1 MNSVETR
8 RMCPHCRAFI
18 TVHDK
23 VCPYCDTPVGPRAI
37 DLRDPGGILGG
48 LVPSAQFATIV
59 ISLVCVALYL
69 VTLLASAKVGE
80 VNALIR
86 YGAALPQGVFGGQWW
101 RLITA
106 GFLHGNLMHIFFN
119 LWVFMDLGRHAE
131 EIYGARRMVAIYI
144 FSTIGGFALSMLRG
158 TMLTV
163 GASAGLFGLIG
174 AMIALGVRYKWSG
187 EAAMI
192 KGFYIRW
199 AVYGL
204 LFGLLPF
211 FRIDNAAHIGG
222 LITGFILGY
231 LAGTPRLVPNF
242 TEKVWTGVAAF
253 AVALTGYAYL
263 QLVLWLSR
271 LG

>member
-1 MNSVETR
+1 MAVVETR

-18 TVHDK
+18 TIHDK
-23 VCPYCDTPVGPRAI
+23 VCPYCDAPVGPRAI
-37 DLRDPGGILGG
+37 DRRDPAGILGG

-59 ISLVCVALYL
+59 ISLLCVAMYL

-86 YGAALPQGVFGGQWW
+86 YGAALPQAVFGGQWW

-131 EIYGARRMVAIYI
+131 EVYGARRMVAIYI

-199 AVYGL
+199 AIYGL
-204 LFGLLPF
+204 LWGLLPF
-211 FRIDNAAHIGG
+211 FRIDNAAHLGG
-222 LITGFILGY
+222 LATGFVFGY
-231 LAGTPRLVPNF
+231 LAGTPRLVPNA
-242 TEKVWTGVAAF
+242 TEKLWTAAA
-253 AVALTGYAYL
+253 AVAIGLTGYAYL
-263 QLVLWLSR
+263 LLVLWLSG
-271 LG
+271 LP